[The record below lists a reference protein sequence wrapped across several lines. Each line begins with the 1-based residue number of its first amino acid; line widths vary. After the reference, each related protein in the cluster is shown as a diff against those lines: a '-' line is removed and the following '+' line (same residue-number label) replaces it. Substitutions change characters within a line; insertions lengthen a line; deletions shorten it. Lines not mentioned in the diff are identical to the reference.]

1 MKKGFLFLM
10 CFANISNAG
19 IPVWKFTPQTATSVV
34 VSPSTSATVKYLVT
48 NQSRKTHSL
57 VLKPI
62 SGVTQDTSGSNCKS
76 PFVLGYLE
84 SCSLTLNI
92 SGANLAGDINDGP
105 IVCQEGG
112 IGLECYRPSYPDRL
126 QVSFQNVDSVLT
138 VSSSNLLLKAGG
150 IARVINITN
159 GSTYPAYNVNYT
171 ISPSLP
177 TGATISP
184 ASCGTISPGGV
195 CTLTI
200 TPGSTPSTTPVD
212 PGGSAAVPSVIT
224 LSGSNTNTVQSNIS
238 VLTIANIVENGL
250 IFFIDDTTPNTQSI
264 TGKVVGQASNEGSTV
279 TWMSQDNS
287 FSDATS
293 LTDGVAN
300 TNQIVSDTTYC
311 PNTTS
316 CAAKYCR
323 SIGLEWYLPAINELQ
338 DIRTQLCPGGTCTYG
353 GFTNSNYYWSSTN
366 YNSGYQADSLFM
378 PSTSIVAQ
386 TGWTTSLYKRCIRS
400 F

>member
-138 VSSSNLLLKAGG
+138 VSNTNLLLKAGG
-150 IARVINITN
+150 NARLINVTN

-171 ISPSLP
+171 ISPS
-177 TGATISP
+177 AIP
-184 ASCGTISPGGV
+184 A
-195 CTLTI
+195 
-200 TPGSTPSTTPVD
+200 
-212 PGGSAAVPSVIT
+212 
-224 LSGSNTNTVQSNIS
+224 
-238 VLTIANIVENGL
+238 
-250 IFFIDDTTPNTQSI
+250 
-264 TGKVVGQASNEGSTV
+264 
-279 TWMSQDNS
+279 
-287 FSDATS
+287 
-293 LTDGVAN
+293 
-300 TNQIVSDTTYC
+300 
-311 PNTTS
+311 
-316 CAAKYCR
+316 
-323 SIGLEWYLPAINELQ
+323 
-338 DIRTQLCPGGTCTYG
+338 
-353 GFTNSNYYWSSTN
+353 
-366 YNSGYQADSLFM
+366 
-378 PSTSIVAQ
+378 
-386 TGWTTSLYKRCIRS
+386 
-400 F
+400 